1 MWKRHSGNAVSIQP
15 LESRMADHQM
25 HDDKLDTDGGLIAG
39 RFIIFLLDLGEVMMS
54 ALRFAFRR

>member
-1 MWKRHSGNAVSIQP
+1 
-15 LESRMADHQM
+15 MADHQM

-39 RFIIFLLDLGEVMMS
+39 RFIIFLMDLGEVMMS